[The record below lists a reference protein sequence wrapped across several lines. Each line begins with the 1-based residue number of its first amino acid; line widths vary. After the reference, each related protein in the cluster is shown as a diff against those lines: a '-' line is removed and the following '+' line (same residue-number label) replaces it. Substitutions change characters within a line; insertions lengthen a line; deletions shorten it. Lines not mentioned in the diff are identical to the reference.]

1 MKNLFSP
8 FLTKYFGVLVTT
20 TVLYL
25 SFVSCKQ
32 NHTGYD
38 AGGTLEAVTVTVSA
52 HGNGDI
58 LWLRGQEG
66 SEVEKG
72 QLLGYTDTMP
82 FHLQEKVL
90 LSGRHTMPNPALDA
104 QWEQI
109 RYMIDNCRIL
119 SPVSGTIIDRYA
131 QEGEL
136 AYAGKPI
143 FRIARLDTMQL
154 KAYVTAKQLSDLR
167 LNQEVQVFAYR
178 GEEEVL
184 YRGRLIHIADYA
196 EFTPKSAQTQS
207 ERDNL
212 VYAVKIAVRNDGF
225 LKIGMHADVIF

>member
-1 MKNLFSP
+1 MKNLF
-8 FLTKYFGVLVTT
+8 FLSRTKYFGILATA
-20 TVLYL
+20 LYVSL
-25 SFVSCKQ
+25 VSCKQ

-58 LWLRGQEG
+58 LWLHGQEG
-66 SEVEKG
+66 SEVKKG
-72 QLLGYTDTMP
+72 QLLGYTDTTP

-90 LSGRHTMPNPALDA
+90 LSGRNAMTGSTLDA
-104 QWEQI
+104 QIEQI

-143 FRIARLDTMQL
+143 FRIAKLDTMHL
-154 KAYVTAKQLSDLR
+154 KAYVTAKQLSDLK

-184 YRGRLIHIADYA
+184 YRGSLVHIADYA
-196 EFTPKSAQTQS
+196 EFTPKSVQTQN

-212 VYAVKIAVRNDGF
+212 VYAVKIAVKNDGF

>member
-1 MKNLFSP
+1 MKIAMKKTLLAINLLVVL
-8 FLTKYFGVLVTT
+8 LTA
-20 TVLYL
+20 
-25 SFVSCKQ
+25 CKKS
-32 NHTGYD
+32 HTAYD

-58 LWLRGQEG
+58 LWLHGQEG
-66 SEVEKG
+66 SEVKKG

-82 FHLQEKVL
+82 FHLQERVL
-90 LSGRHTMPNPALDA
+90 LSGRNTMPNPALEA
-104 QWEQI
+104 QLAQI
-109 RYMIDNCRIL
+109 RYMMDNCRII

-154 KAYVTAKQLSDLR
+154 KAYVTAKLLSDLE

-184 YRGRLIHIADYA
+184 YRGRLVHIADYA
-196 EFTPKSAQTQS
+196 EFTPKSVQTQN